1 MMKDSDLG
9 CFKEFDIK
17 DFRSRF
23 VENLTEQEVDKSGIA
38 GEPIQQAR
46 KRCL

>member
-23 VENLTEQEVDKSGIA
+23 VENLTEQEVYILFSA
-38 GEPIQQAR
+38 
-46 KRCL
+46 

>member
-1 MMKDSDLG
+1 MMKDSDLS

-23 VENLTEQEVDKSGIA
+23 VENLTEQEVYILFSA
-38 GEPIQQAR
+38 
-46 KRCL
+46 